1 MRSVQEIRNPK
12 AEGRKK
18 SEGRNPKVPVRLQ
31 NRGLSSE
38 WSPRSVTSS
47 SDFGFQ
53 ISAFGFRPS
62 RESGVALVITLIMLA
77 VITFMAIAFLVI
89 SRGERSSVGTATDQ
103 SLARLAADNA
113 LERAQIELVA
123 PMMAS
128 GNPFSSGLL
137 VSTNLINP
145 LGFLGGN
152 ANVSVYTSPTNVA
165 YNYQKGGQLSQ
176 KDMLQNLTNLLINP
190 RPPVFIV
197 TNRLTGASDF
207 RYYLDL
213 NRNGV
218 FEPTGRVGVTNSVG
232 LPVRDSKGNLLVD
245 YVQGDPQWIGCLEFP
260 DRHH

>member
-62 RESGVALVITLIMLA
+62 RESGVALVITLIMLS
-77 VITFMAIAFLVI
+77 VITFMAIAFLVL

-113 LERAQIELVA
+113 LERVQAELVA
-123 PMMAS
+123 PMIVS
-128 GNPFSSGLL
+128 GNASSFGLM
-137 VSTNLINP
+137 VSTNYISQI
-145 LGFLGGN
+145 GFQGGN
-152 ANVSVYTSPTNVA
+152 AFPAILTSATNVS
-165 YNYQKGGQLSQ
+165 YNY
-176 KDMLQNLTNLLINP
+176 
-190 RPPVFIV
+190 
-197 TNRLTGASDF
+197 
-207 RYYLDL
+207 
-213 NRNGV
+213 
-218 FEPTGRVGVTNSVG
+218 
-232 LPVRDSKGNLLVD
+232 
-245 YVQGDPQWIGCLEFP
+245 
-260 DRHH
+260 